1 MRSGVVLQVKGKG
14 LLTRLIF
21 GLAFRWKQ
29 LRIHMGSAVESVRPL
44 HHTSFPSVSDTV
56 E

>member
-1 MRSGVVLQVKGKG
+1 MRQVKGKG

-29 LRIHMGSAVESVRPL
+29 FRIHMGSPVESVSLFFTRCSL
-44 HHTSFPSVSDTV
+44 EIV
-56 E
+56 